1 MFVRNTI
8 GYSPKVPKAKF
19 LECDGLF
26 CFSSTCKFGSFKIPF
41 AKITSL
47 SELYFRYRRFIL
59 LVQTKKV
66 TSMNY
71 GSSTS
76 SWNPSRWVRFH
87 LILTE
92 FTSSSRSTEF
102 NDTLPWNISQIITKT
117 SQLACEGIVI
127 SYAMKQGNPLRIWW
141 NVNGYWDKNMI
152 RISQWRGKP
161 L

>member
-117 SQLACEGIVI
+117 IPI
-127 SYAMKQGNPLRIWW
+127 SMRRNSHKLCNETGEPIENLMKRQWILR
-141 NVNGYWDKNMI
+141 
-152 RISQWRGKP
+152 
-161 L
+161 